1 MDAASLGLCFTA
13 GFLATMAPCALPM
26 LPGYVAYYVNAGQ
39 RGKAPLAYLGY
50 ALSTAA
56 GFSSV
61 YALVGLLPA
70 LGVSRLTE
78 RVASATLYVGVLLV
92 IVGLASGF
100 SGVFSRIPAVGSVAP
115 RTTGAKGLLAYGA
128 GYGLASMSCSLPVFL
143 LLVLQ
148 SAGAGGPWGVAA
160 GFVAYGLGAAAMIVP
175 LTLAVAYSN
184 QVVVERFMGLLPHV
198 KRLSA
203 AVLVAAGLYMIL
215 TSL

>member
-1 MDAASLGLCFTA
+1 
-13 GFLATMAPCALPM
+13 M

-39 RGKAPLAYLGY
+39 RGKAPLSYLGY
-50 ALSTAA
+50 ALSTAT

-78 RVASATLYVGVLLV
+78 RVASATLYVGALLV
-92 IVGLASGF
+92 ILGLASGF
-100 SGVFSRIPAVGSVAP
+100 SSVFSRMPAFGSVAH
-115 RTTGAKGLLAYGA
+115 RTAGASGLLVYGA

-148 SAGAGGPWGVAA
+148 SAGAEGPWDVAA